1 MAQDGNYSERVIVLA
16 PVGRDGEL
24 LSKVA
29 RDSGIECE
37 TFPDVESFCKGL
49 ESSVGAA
56 LLTEEALYLDRE
68 KRLSAV
74 VREQPRWSEVPF
86 VVLTSR
92 GEADARVGMTLR
104 LMEPLRNVTVIE
116 RPVRPATIVS
126 ALQAALRDRRRQY
139 EVRDTLEALERAN
152 AELEKRVEERTAALV
167 AKVTELEGFSY
178 SVSHDMRTPLRGIV
192 SNAHIIFE
200 EEASRLSREGREG
213 LLRLSS
219 SAMKMAKLVD
229 DLLEFARLGTSD
241 PKRDRFNLSNLVHS
255 IVDEYRRDPKGCEV
269 ELHAQEDVYVVA
281 DQRLVG
287 LTVQN
292 LVENACKYRKTGQA
306 ARIWFTAEERNGETI
321 FSIAD
326 DGIGFDMAYAP
337 KIFKAFERLHRDA
350 DYPGTGIGLANV
362 KRIVERHGGRVW
374 TESEPGKGATFHFTL
389 AAPVPAA
396 LAQAPHLA

>member
-1 MAQDGNYSERVIVLA
+1 
-16 PVGRDGEL
+16 
-24 LSKVA
+24 
-29 RDSGIECE
+29 
-37 TFPDVESFCKGL
+37 
-49 ESSVGAA
+49 
-56 LLTEEALYLDRE
+56 
-68 KRLSAV
+68 
-74 VREQPRWSEVPF
+74 
-86 VVLTSR
+86 
-92 GEADARVGMTLR
+92 MTLR

-116 RPVRPATIVS
+116 RPVRPTTIVS

-139 EVRDTLEALERAN
+139 EVRDALQALEQSN

-255 IVDEYRRDPKGCEV
+255 IVDEYRRDPKGCEI
-269 ELHAQEDVYVVA
+269 EFHAQEDVYVVA

-292 LVENACKYRKTGQA
+292 LIENACKYRKAGQA
-306 ARIWFTAEERNGETI
+306 ARIWFNAEERNGETI

-374 TESEPGKGATFHFTL
+374 AESEPGKGATFCFTL
-389 AAPVPAA
+389 AAPTPAA
-396 LAQAPHLA
+396 LAPAPHLA

>member
-1 MAQDGNYSERVIVLA
+1 MGQDGKYSERVIVLA

-24 LSKVA
+24 LRKVA
-29 RDSGIECE
+29 ADAGIECQ
-37 TFPDVESFCKGL
+37 TFSDVQGFCDAFRADA
-49 ESSVGAA
+49 GAA

-74 VREQPRWSEVPF
+74 VHDQPQWSEVPF

-92 GEADARVGMTLR
+92 GEADTRVGMTLR

-219 SAMKMAKLVD
+219 SAMKMARLVD
-229 DLLEFARLGTSD
+229 DLLEFARLGTSE
-241 PKRDRFNLSNLVHS
+241 PRRDRFNLSNLVRS
-255 IVDEYRRDPKGCEV
+255 IVDEYQRDPKGCEIV
-269 ELHAQEDVYVVA
+269 LHAQEDVYVVG
-281 DQRLVG
+281 DQRLIG

-292 LVENACKYRKTGQA
+292 LIENACKYRKPGDSA
-306 ARIWFTAEERNGETI
+306 KIWFSAEERDGETV
-321 FSIAD
+321 FSIGD

-374 TESEPGKGATFHFTL
+374 AESEPGKGATFYFTL
-389 AAPVPAA
+389 EAPKPALLEA
-396 LAQAPHLA
+396 TPHLA